1 MTPPTI
7 NKIVLAY
14 SGGLD
19 TSIIIPWLK
28 ENYGCAVIAY
38 VANVGQDEDF
48 AAVKEKALAT
58 GADDV
63 VVEDLRET
71 FLSDFV
77 WPTMRAGAVYERK
90 YLLGT
95 SMARP
100 LIAQQQVKLA
110 REVGA
115 DAVAHGC
122 TGKGNDQVRFELA
135 YMALEPKLKIIA
147 PWRLWEL
154 SSREDAIAYA
164 HERDIPITATLE
176 QIYSHDE
183 NIWHISHEGGPLEDP
198 WNEMEDSL
206 LQWVTPISETPDEP
220 AYVEITFEEG
230 RPVALGGDRIA
241 PVELLT
247 ELNRLGSEHGV
258 GVVDIVE
265 NRIVGMKSRGIYETP
280 GGTII
285 TTAHRELES
294 LTLDKESQH
303 YKDIIAEKYANI
315 VYNGQWFSPLRES
328 LDSFVEAFQKH
339 VNGTIRLKLFK
350 GHCLVAGRRS
360 KFSLYRED
368 LATFGMEDVYDQ
380 SDAQGFI
387 NLFGLP
393 GKVEA
398 LLSETGVVKG
408 SYRAPD
414 YFKSFKR
421 D

>member
-1 MTPPTI
+1 MPEK
-7 NKIVLAY
+7 KIVLAY

-19 TSIIIPWLK
+19 TSVAVPWLK
-28 ENYGCAVIAY
+28 DKYDAEIVTLTVDLGMVDLESLRQRALGVGAAKAVTVDGRETLVNEFLFPAL
-38 VANVGQDEDF
+38 
-48 AAVKEKALAT
+48 KAGAIYEEQYPLAT
-58 GADDV
+58 A
-63 VVEDLRET
+63 
-71 FLSDFV
+71 
-77 WPTMRAGAVYERK
+77 
-90 YLLGT
+90 LG
-95 SMARP
+95 RP
-100 LIAQQQVKLA
+100 LIARYLA
-110 REVGA
+110 EAAEAEGA
-115 DAVAHGC
+115 FAVAHGC

-147 PWRLWEL
+147 PWRLWDIA
-154 SSREDAIAYA
+154 SREDAIAYA
-164 HERDIPITATLE
+164 HERNIPITATLE
-176 QIYSHDE
+176 KIYSHDE

-206 LQWVTPISETPDEP
+206 LQWVTPIAATPDEP
-220 AYVEITFEEG
+220 AYVEISFEEG
-230 RPVALGGDRIA
+230 RPVALNDVRIG

-328 LDSFVEAFQKH
+328 LDAFVGAFEKH
-339 VNGTIRLKLFK
+339 VSGTIRLKLFK
-350 GHCLVAGRRS
+350 GHCLIAGRRS
-360 KFSLYRED
+360 IYSLYRED
-368 LATFGMEDVYDQ
+368 LATFGQEDVYDQ

-398 LLSETGVVKG
+398 LLSEVGVVKG

-414 YFKSFKR
+414 YFKTFKR